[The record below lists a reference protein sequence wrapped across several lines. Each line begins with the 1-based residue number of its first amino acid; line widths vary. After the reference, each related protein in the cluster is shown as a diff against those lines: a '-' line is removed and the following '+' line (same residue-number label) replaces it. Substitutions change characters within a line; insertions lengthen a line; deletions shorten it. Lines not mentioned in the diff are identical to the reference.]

1 MNKRKEGTL
10 ILVLVISLSMMVV
23 FNQTIKISANNV
35 PAPKLKEYT
44 PAGFSLDNGT
54 LITVNYTV
62 PRFAGIDGVFLVG
75 EGSGLT
81 TDLNSALALNYSHSY
96 RDLSYYSGV
105 FNLTENTKFKG
116 YAWSGKI
123 TNGTYEELSVFNHVD
138 AWHYIYA
145 RNNIHPP
152 YLDEDIISLPKVGT
166 NTFLADLN
174 QTITLKYIVRNGN
187 PTDKVTLALS
197 VYRDRISNGSLTN
210 YDGVTF
216 LDMDY
221 ETNDTGTGFPVYTI
235 SFNLTER
242 MIYFVANNSAGWD
255 LNVETGE
262 LQIYK
267 IQNGFYFESLP
278 EESDYY
284 TDIDDVTVIL
294 RTLNETKND
303 EFGLSYKVE
312 ESQTNRT
319 EIVPLTDLTDGI
331 LINETNVT
339 NSNGWNDTIHE
350 YRFNLGKFNKGN
362 IISFRAFNLYYGE
375 RYNETEGE
383 FHELEIYDSK
393 PVLTLFP
400 YSQTYFNYTTITF
413 NYTIQLAKGDLS
425 EIFFNFGDGKI
436 ENITDFEKMS
446 TVHSFAN
453 ESKKYN
459 VSLYV
464 ETTLGTSENISS
476 LIYIDL
482 EIPTLLIDPKSTNTS
497 LSKSIDGYVELF
509 FSYEDNFDIAYVY
522 IDWGD
527 GTVWNATNSNSASHQ
542 YTSSGDFEAKIVVTD
557 KAGNNNT
564 ISIIFSV
571 ELQKETTQ
579 TTPFACAFSIFALG
593 VMIFI
598 WKKKK

>member
-44 PAGFSLDNGT
+44 PAGFSIENGT

-116 YAWSGKI
+116 YAWSGEI
-123 TNGTYEELSVFNHVD
+123 TNGTYEDLPVFNHMD

-145 RNNIHPP
+145 RNSIHPP

-166 NTFLADLN
+166 NAFLAELN

-187 PTDKVTLALS
+187 PADKVTLALS
-197 VYRDRISNGSLTN
+197 VYRDRISNANLTN
-210 YDGVTF
+210 YEGVTF
-216 LDMDY
+216 LEMDY

-242 MIYFVANNSAGWD
+242 MIYFAANNSAGWD
-255 LNVETGE
+255 LNAETGE
-262 LQIYK
+262 LQIYRL
-267 IQNGFYFESLP
+267 QNGFNFESYP

-284 TDIDDVTVIL
+284 TDIDDVIVIL
-294 RTLNETKND
+294 QTLNETKND
-303 EFGLSYKVE
+303 EFGISYKVE
-312 ESQTNRT
+312 ESETNRT
-319 EIVPLTDLTDGI
+319 EIVPLTDLTNGV

-339 NSNGWNDTIHE
+339 NSDGWNDTIRE
-350 YRFNLGKFNKGN
+350 YRFNLGKFNVGN
-362 IISFRAFNLYYGE
+362 VVYFRAFNLYYGE
-375 RYNETEGE
+375 QYNETEGE
-383 FHELEIYDSK
+383 FHELQIYDSK
-393 PVLTLFP
+393 PKLTLLP
-400 YSQTYFNYTTITF
+400 RSQTYFNYNTITF
-413 NYTIQLAKGDLS
+413 NYTIQLAKGDIS
-425 EIFFNFGDGKI
+425 EIFFNFGDGNT

-453 ESKKYN
+453 ESEVYN

-482 EIPTLLIDPKSTNTS
+482 ENPTLSIDPKSTNTS
-497 LSKSIDGYVELF
+497 ISKSTDGYVELF
-509 FSYEDNFDIAYVY
+509 FNYEDNFGVAYVY

-527 GTVWNATNSNSASHQ
+527 GTVWNATNSYSAAHQ
-542 YTSSGDFEAKIVVTD
+542 YISSGDFEAKITVTD
-557 KAGNNNT
+557 KAGNNYT
-564 ISIIFSV
+564 VSVIFSI
-571 ELQKETTQ
+571 ELQEETTQ
-579 TTPFACAFSIFALG
+579 TTPFAWTFSIFALS
-593 VMIFI
+593 VIIFF
-598 WKKKK
+598 WKKKR

>member
-1 MNKRKEGTL
+1 MKTWG
-10 ILVLVISLSMMVV
+10 LS
-23 FNQTIKISANNV
+23 
-35 PAPKLKEYT
+35 
-44 PAGFSLDNGT
+44 
-54 LITVNYTV
+54 
-62 PRFAGIDGVFLVG
+62 
-75 EGSGLT
+75 
-81 TDLNSALALNYSHSY
+81 
-96 RDLSYYSGV
+96 
-105 FNLTENTKFKG
+105 
-116 YAWSGKI
+116 
-123 TNGTYEELSVFNHVD
+123 
-138 AWHYIYA
+138 
-145 RNNIHPP
+145 HP
-152 YLDEDIISLPKVGT
+152 
-166 NTFLADLN
+166 
-174 QTITLKYIVRNGN
+174 
-187 PTDKVTLALS
+187 
-197 VYRDRISNGSLTN
+197 
-210 YDGVTF
+210 
-216 LDMDY
+216 
-221 ETNDTGTGFPVYTI
+221 GTGFPVYTI

-255 LNVETGE
+255 LNAETGE
-262 LQIYK
+262 LQVYK

-319 EIVPLTDLTDGI
+319 EIVPLTDLTDGV

-339 NSNGWNDTIHE
+339 NSDGWNDTIRE

-453 ESKKYN
+453 ESKEYN

-579 TTPFACAFSIFALG
+579 TTPFAWAFSIFALG